1 MKVNYIRVSHETQN
15 KDVQEFNLSNE
26 YKVFKETCSGS
37 IAFSERPEGAKI
49 MKLVKEGKVE
59 EILIHD
65 ISRIGRNNLDVLNMI
80 QFFTSNNVNLIS
92 RREGLS
98 TMLEG
103 KPNPIASLIIGIM
116 STLAEYELNRLRD
129 RRNEGIA
136 RAKERGVYANHG
148 GNRREETREEF
159 MAKSDTKKIVKYLRE
174 GNSLRRTSKL
184 AEASLGKVQKVVRVL
199 ESIERMDEALATP
212 EPERRLT
219 LKDLETIENE
229 LKITPEPTPKAKIV
243 TKLISDRANAI
254 DMTRI
259 SMREWLYLPKNL
271 HLHESDAAREKFLEE
286 EEARSKIGRELEAQR
301 KANLK

>member
-26 YKVFKETCSGS
+26 YKVFRETCSGS

-136 RAKERGVYANHG
+136 RAKQRGVYANHG
-148 GNRREETREEF
+148 GSRREETREEF
-159 MAKSDTKKIVKYLRE
+159 LAKSDTKKIIKYLNE
-174 GNSLRRTSKL
+174 GNSLRRTSL
-184 AEASLGKVQKVVRVL
+184 LSGASLGKVQKVVRMTEGL
-199 ESIERMDEALATP
+199 DRMTEALATP
-212 EPERRLT
+212 
-219 LKDLETIENE
+219 
-229 LKITPEPTPKAKIV
+229 PEPKTKIV
-243 TKLISDRANAI
+243 NQLISDRANAI
-254 DMTRI
+254 DMTKI

-271 HLHESDAAREKFLEE
+271 HLHESDEAREKFLEKD
-286 EEARSKIGRELEAQR
+286 EANRKLGQELEAQR
-301 KANLK
+301 KANL

>member
-15 KDVQEFNLSNE
+15 KDVQEFNLSSE

-103 KPNPIASLIIGIM
+103 KPNPMASLIIGIM

-159 MAKSDTKKIVKYLRE
+159 MAKSDTKKIIKYLNE

-184 AEASLGKVQKVVRVL
+184 AEASLGKVQKVVKML
-199 ESIERMDEALATP
+199 EGVSTP
-212 EPERRLT
+212 PDT
-219 LKDLETIENE
+219 
-229 LKITPEPTPKAKIV
+229 KAKIV
-243 TKLISDRANAI
+243 PQLISDRANAI
-254 DMTRI
+254 DMTKI
-259 SMREWLYLPKNL
+259 SIREWLFLPKNL
-271 HLHESDAAREKFLEE
+271 HLHESDEAREKFLEE

>member
-1 MKVNYIRVSHETQN
+1 
-15 KDVQEFNLSNE
+15 
-26 YKVFKETCSGS
+26 
-37 IAFSERPEGAKI
+37 
-49 MKLVKEGKVE
+49 
-59 EILIHD
+59 
-65 ISRIGRNNLDVLNMI
+65 
-80 QFFTSNNVNLIS
+80 
-92 RREGLS
+92 
-98 TMLEG
+98 
-103 KPNPIASLIIGIM
+103 M

-174 GNSLRRTSKL
+174 GNSLRRTSL
-184 AEASLGKVQKVVRVL
+184 LSGASLGKVQKVVKML
-199 ESIERMDEALATP
+199 EGLDRMTEALATP
-212 EPERRLT
+212 
-219 LKDLETIENE
+219 
-229 LKITPEPTPKAKIV
+229 PEPTPKAKIV
-243 TKLISDRANAI
+243 TQLISNRANAI

>member
-15 KDVQEFNLSNE
+15 KDVQEFNLSSE

-80 QFFTSNNVNLIS
+80 QFFTANKVNLIS

-159 MAKSDTKKIVKYLRE
+159 MAKSDTKKIIKYLNE
-174 GNSLRRTSKL
+174 GNSLRRTSL
-184 AEASLGKVQKVVRVL
+184 LSGASLGKVQKVVKML
-199 ESIERMDEALATP
+199 EGVSTP
-212 EPERRLT
+212 PE
-219 LKDLETIENE
+219 
-229 LKITPEPTPKAKIV
+229 PKAKIV
-243 TKLISDRANAI
+243 TQLISDRANAI
-254 DMTRI
+254 DMTKI
-259 SMREWLYLPKNL
+259 SMREWLFLPKNL
-271 HLHESDAAREKFLEE
+271 HLHESDEAREKFLEE

>member
-103 KPNPIASLIIGIM
+103 KPNPMASLIIGIM

-159 MAKSDTKKIVKYLRE
+159 MAKSDTKKIIKYLNE

-184 AEASLGKVQKVVRVL
+184 AEASLGKVQKVVKML
-199 ESIERMDEALATP
+199 EGVSTP
-212 EPERRLT
+212 P
-219 LKDLETIENE
+219 D
-229 LKITPEPTPKAKIV
+229 PKAKIV
-243 TKLISDRANAI
+243 PQLISDRANAI
-254 DMTRI
+254 DMTKI
-259 SMREWLYLPKNL
+259 SMREWLFLPKNL
-271 HLHESDAAREKFLEE
+271 HLHESDEAREKFLEE

>member
-80 QFFTSNNVNLIS
+80 QFFTANKVNLIS

-159 MAKSDTKKIVKYLRE
+159 MAKSDTKKIIKYLNE
-174 GNSLRRTSKL
+174 GNSLRRTSL
-184 AEASLGKVQKVVRVL
+184 LSGASLGKVQKVVKML
-199 ESIERMDEALATP
+199 EGVSTP
-212 EPERRLT
+212 PE
-219 LKDLETIENE
+219 
-229 LKITPEPTPKAKIV
+229 PKAKIV
-243 TKLISDRANAI
+243 TQLISDRANAI
-254 DMTRI
+254 DMTKI

-271 HLHESDAAREKFLEE
+271 HLHESDEAREKFLEE

>member
-159 MAKSDTKKIVKYLRE
+159 MAKSDTKKIIKYLNE
-174 GNSLRRTSKL
+174 GNSLRRTSTL
-184 AEASLGKVQKVVRVL
+184 AEASLGKVQKVVKML
-199 ESIERMDEALATP
+199 EGVSTP
-212 EPERRLT
+212 P
-219 LKDLETIENE
+219 D
-229 LKITPEPTPKAKIV
+229 PKAKIV
-243 TKLISDRANAI
+243 PQLISDRANAI
-254 DMTRI
+254 DMTKI
-259 SMREWLYLPKNL
+259 SMREWLFLPKNL
-271 HLHESDAAREKFLEE
+271 HLHESDEAREKFLEE

>member
-15 KDVQEFNLSNE
+15 KDVQEFNLSSE

-80 QFFTSNNVNLIS
+80 QFFTANKVNLIS

-184 AEASLGKVQKVVRVL
+184 AEASLGKVQKVVKMLGGV
-199 ESIERMDEALATP
+199 STP

-219 LKDLETIENE
+219 LKDFETMENE

-271 HLHESDAAREKFLEE
+271 HLHESDEAREKFLEE
-286 EEARSKIGRELEAQR
+286 EEARSKIGQELEAQR